1 MHDFASSPVLVSG
14 AFFASAVETLKEFNQ
29 LGQSVLSE
37 HNIESIDKTAFYPNG
52 LRLAIFEAIYE
63 RFGDAGLD
71 WIGFESP
78 RQFISVEAYQSSPM
92 AIRLSGL
99 ELNLSPNESAGAL
112 HTSFLKFL
120 EVYCDELTK
129 ILIASTRNADYL
141 IGQFVQPHP
150 SGLPL
155 HYRVKLNAKLP
166 INYAPWTRGTVH
178 YNIRM
183 HLPEGWD
190 FKLSINTEHT
200 KEVVNCSEYFFD
212 LTIFP
217 MAKEH
222 TRFVCSLQDRLASR
236 EALLKAALNRAFEQ
250 ETALKLIHEQT
261 MQSIRYAAAV
271 QKNQLPQ
278 VTQKHGFADLA
289 VRWEPKDVI
298 GGDTWWLSPEE
309 SPGPTTLAV
318 IDCTGHGVPGAMTAM
333 LVNSTLSRL
342 FSEDPFCSLETALA
356 GVGKS
361 LAQSFGSFDKD
372 SDVSNGCDLVLIQRL
387 PSTSE
392 MKIALAGLDV
402 MHYQRQANKIVW
414 IESPRNGI
422 SSDPCADSPHVIS
435 QIDYAAGDRLL
446 ITSDGLTDQ
455 IGGNEKPRSFGYRRT
470 LEFFESTH
478 NQSTAEVVNGLM
490 ALMDKWRGTQERRD
504 DVTIVCLDL

>member
-1 MHDFASSPVLVSG
+1 MHHFASSTVLVSG
-14 AFFASAVETLKEFNQ
+14 AFFASAIETLKEFNQ

-37 HNIESIDKTAFYPNG
+37 HNIDSIHKTAFYPNS
-52 LRLAIFEAIYE
+52 LRIAIFKAIYE

-78 RQFISVEAYQSSPM
+78 RHFISTEDYQSSPM

-99 ELNLSPNESAGAL
+99 GLNLNTSEPAADL
-112 HTSFLKFL
+112 HASFLKFL
-120 EVYCDELTK
+120 EVYSDELTK
-129 ILIASTRNADYL
+129 ILIASTQNADYL
-141 IGQFVQPHP
+141 IGQFVLPHP
-150 SGLPL
+150 TGFPL
-155 HYRVKLNAKLP
+155 HYLLKINAKLP
-166 INYAPWTRGTVH
+166 VTYAPWTRGTVH

-190 FKLSINTEHT
+190 FKLSLNTELT
-200 KEVVNCSEYFFD
+200 KEIESCAEYFLD

-217 MAKEH
+217 MAEEH
-222 TRFVCSLQDRLASR
+222 SRFVCSLQDRLASR

-250 ETALKLIHEQT
+250 ETSLKLIHEQT

-278 VTQKHGFADLA
+278 ITQKHGFADLA

-298 GGDTWWLSPEE
+298 GGDTWWLSPED
-309 SPGPTTLAV
+309 SLGPTTLAV

-342 FSEDPFCSLETALA
+342 FSEDPSCSLETALA
-356 GVGKS
+356 GLRKS
-361 LAQSFGSFDKD
+361 LEQSFGSFDKD
-372 SDVSNGCDLVLIQRL
+372 SDVSNGCDLVLIQRT
-387 PSTSE
+387 PDSSQ

-402 MHYQRQANKIVW
+402 MHYKRQTNKIVW

-422 SSDPCADSPHVIS
+422 SSDPLAHSQHVIS
-435 QIDYAAGDRLL
+435 QIDYAPGDRLL
-446 ITSDGLTDQ
+446 LTTDGITDQ
-455 IGGNEKPRSFGYRRT
+455 IGGNEKLRSFGYRRT
-470 LEFFESTH
+470 LAFFESTH
-478 NQSTAEVVNGLM
+478 NQSSAEVVNGLM

-504 DVTIVCLDL
+504 DVTIVCIDL